1 MKHIGVF
8 FGGRSA
14 EHDIS
19 IVTAL
24 SSVIKPLEA
33 TNSYNV
39 VPIYIA
45 KDGRWYSDEKLKDI
59 QLYQSGKIEKFI
71 SSETPISFRFDDG
84 LVIERGGKKLKRKKQ
99 STRIDIAFP
108 AMHGTHGE
116 DGELM
121 GLLELANIPYVGC
134 GVLSS
139 AIAMDKVVCKTL
151 IATHDIATPQ
161 MIATT
166 AENYSHDTSSVLDS
180 INKALKFP
188 VFVKPARLG
197 SSIGISK
204 VESSD
209 ELQNA
214 IEVALHYDN
223 KVLVEEAVDNL
234 IEVTVPVIGNHSPEP
249 GLVEQPIV
257 DPDASFDFD
266 TKYLNQ
272 AGKGGK
278 KMSDTQQG
286 AQGYSKLPADISKK
300 LYDASVATALASYKA
315 LECSGIAR
323 IDLLINNKSNTVYF
337 NEINPLPGSLYRHN
351 WHANGISAVE
361 LVTKLVSLAEEKH
374 QEKSRLS
381 TTFKTNF
388 LKQF

>member
-8 FGGRSA
+8 FGGRSV

-33 TNSYNV
+33 TNSYTV
-39 VPIYIA
+39 VPLYIA
-45 KDGRWYSDEKLKDI
+45 KDGRWYSDERLKDI
-59 QLYQSGKIEKFI
+59 QLYQSGEIDRFLAR
-71 SSETPISFRFDDG
+71 ETPIGLRFDDG
-84 LVIERGGKKLKRKKQ
+84 LVIERSKKLSRKTR

-139 AIAMDKVVCKTL
+139 AIAMDKIVCKTL
-151 IATHDIATPQ
+151 IAAQNIATPQ
-161 MIATT
+161 MITTT
-166 AENYSHDTSSVLDS
+166 AADYSRDADSVIAS
-180 INKALKFP
+180 IDKSLKLP

-209 ELQNA
+209 ELRNA
-214 IEVALHYDN
+214 LEVALHYDS
-223 KVLVEEAVDNL
+223 KVLIEEAVHNL
-234 IEVTVPVIGNHSPEP
+234 IEVTVPVIGNHNPEP
-249 GLVEQPIV
+249 GLVEQPTV
-257 DPDASFDFD
+257 DSDASFDFD

-272 AGKGGK
+272 GGK
-278 KMSDTQQG
+278 SGKKVGDSQQG
-286 AQGYSKLPADISKK
+286 AQGYSKLPADIPKK
-300 LYDASVATALASYKA
+300 LYDAAVETALASYKA

-323 IDLLINNKSNTVYF
+323 VDLLIDSKTETVYF

-351 WHANGISAVE
+351 WHANGVSAVE
-361 LVTKLVSLAEEKH
+361 LVTRLIGFAEEKH

-381 TTFKTNF
+381 TTFQTNF